1 MLRARADLAS
11 CFHLAAVADISTHA
25 LNVLVVE
32 HIGVA
37 DAELAAPTTE
47 PTATTTVVAVTAT
60 VVAPT
65 TTVIAVT
72 ATVTAVA

>member
-11 CFHLAAVADISTHA
+11 CFHLAAVADVSTHA
-25 LNVLVVE
+25 LNVFVVE

-47 PTATTTVVAVTAT
+47 PTAATTVVAVTT
-60 VVAPT
+60 IVAVTP
-65 TTVIAVT
+65 VVT
-72 ATVTAVA
+72 ATTATTVA